1 MTKLLTILIPCYNSQ
16 DYMARAIE
24 CAASGGEEVDVLV
37 VDDGSRDNTGAIAD
51 DYAARYPGIVR
62 VIHQENGGHG
72 EGVNQGIRQGQ
83 GIYLKVLDSDDR
95 LEPEVLKDFLTL
107 LRAHSRQEDQVDLVV
122 HDYVYDSADKE
133 AFFRVNYRYLLRPNE
148 PLAWDEIHRPHMFTQ
163 FMIHCMV
170 YRTALLR
177 DEMKLELPKHVF
189 YEDNLYIYQPLPY
202 VKTLMYFNRPLHAYF
217 IGRGDQS
224 INKDVIIRRLPQV
237 AAMARQMITSYR
249 LEELD
254 RLPKNLRRF
263 MLGNLAGQLSTSCS
277 IMLMAGNEGRK
288 AYDDLRQAIRDFDP
302 DLWRALR
309 HNLMGHISTPTNRAG
324 EKFLLFCYH
333 TSRHIMKFE

>member
-1 MTKLLTILIPCYNSQ
+1 MKLLTVVIPCYNSAA
-16 DYMARAIE
+16 YMSKAIE
-24 CAASGGEEVDVLV
+24 SVLPGGEEVDLLI
-37 VDDGSRDNTGAIAD
+37 VDDGSTDDTGAIAD
-51 DYAARYPGIVR
+51 RYVAQYPNIVR
-62 VIHQENGGHG
+62 VVHQPNGGHG
-72 EGVNQGIRQGQ
+72 AGLNQGIQNGL
-83 GIYLKVLDSDDR
+83 GIYMKVLDSDDR
-95 LEPEVLKDFLTL
+95 LDPAYLPGFLDV
-107 LRAHSRQEDQVDLVV
+107 LRAHSTPEPYLDLVI
-122 HDYVYDSADKE
+122 HDYVYDRLDKQA
-133 AFFRVNYRYLLRPNE
+133 AFAIDYR
-148 PLAWDEIHRPHMFTQ
+148 LALPANRDLTWETIRGFPFFSL
-163 FMIHCMV
+163 FMIHCMT
-170 YRTALLR
+170 YRIQVLR
-177 DEMKLELPKHVF
+177 DMGLVLPEHVF

-277 IMLMAGNEGRK
+277 IMLMAGDEGRK